1 MWKTQTCLFPHNSA
15 NGELKLTGSALF
27 FLKKKEENPLINQ
40 ILSLSS
46 LVPSAPK
53 VPILE
58 RGRGQGKGQPWLHPQ
73 GRRSNTSA
81 VWPGCQVL
89 FRASLHLPVPT
100 VHCGVSDDILLVHA
114 GVIAL
119 LTLVGLA
126 AYMVEHVL
134 LQEAGR
140 VP

>member
-1 MWKTQTCLFPHNSA
+1 M
-15 NGELKLTGSALF
+15 
-27 FLKKKEENPLINQ
+27 
-40 ILSLSS
+40 
-46 LVPSAPK
+46 
-53 VPILE
+53 
-58 RGRGQGKGQPWLHPQ
+58 
-73 GRRSNTSA
+73 
-81 VWPGCQVL
+81 L